1 MSIEDEFSELQRLL
15 AQKDLITEPRKGS
28 GSGFVELLLAKRKNI
43 KYKMY
48 QERGHSTPHIHID
61 YGRMN
66 HVASYS
72 VETGE
77 RMEGNLPKK
86 YDTDVSNWLSTNKE
100 KLVEI
105 WKSLQSGGEPSAIIG
120 ELQGDV

>member
-1 MSIEDEFSELQRLL
+1 MSLEDEVSELQRLL

-28 GSGFVELLLAKRKNI
+28 GSGLIELLLAKRKNI

-48 QERGHSTPHIHID
+48 QERGHSMPHIHIN
-61 YGRMN
+61 YGHMN
-66 HVASYS
+66 HAASYS

-77 RMEGNLPKK
+77 RLEGNLHKS
-86 YDTDVSNWLSTNKE
+86 YDIDVSSWLSTNRE
-100 KLVEI
+100 RLVEI
-105 WKSLQSGGEPSAIIG
+105 WRSLQDCGEPSAIIG